1 MILTNKTNMEHANNG
16 ILHFFF
22 LVRTNVIQ
30 NTICMTKSII
40 LTQRGAKLYT
50 TMFSTMFSPNPNRV
64 QRKNLKKNIQT
75 YKYLLS

>member
-40 LTQRGAKLYT
+40 LTQREAKLYT
-50 TMFSTMFSPNPNRV
+50 TMFSPNPNRV
-64 QRKNLKKNIQT
+64 QRKKLKKNIQT